1 MKCPVNIEKLYN
13 DYIQVKYEENYEERY
28 KGKEKYYH
36 ASSSG
41 FCSRKNYFSSVEQV
55 EATNPTN
62 ELSNRVL
69 RLGTIVHEDLE
80 VCIRKLQGRQIL
92 EDEKKE
98 SSSTIY
104 SNTIDSNTEDSN
116 TNHSKEKEI
125 PYFQKEI
132 LNERFD
138 FHIEKE
144 ILLEEFNVRGFYDLV
159 AVSKHDGGVYLIDF
173 KTMASFSWSRKFG
186 TKYFDT
192 NPSQHQEIQ
201 LATYGLYIR
210 KEFGRLDG
218 MFLYYYNKDTSRM
231 KAVEVPMAMLKRAE
245 NYWTNINNEHKKGL
259 PMFREGASPVQ
270 DWECKYCRFLDHC
283 NPPFFKKK

>member
-13 DYIQVKYEENYEERY
+13 DFIQAKYKENYEERY
-28 KGKEKYYH
+28 EGKEKYYH

-69 RLGTIVHEDLE
+69 RLGTIVHEDLQE
-80 VCIRKLQGRQIL
+80 AL
-92 EDEKKE
+92 
-98 SSSTIY
+98 SSTIY
-104 SNTIDSNTEDSN
+104 SNTKDSNTED
-116 TNHSKEKEI
+116 SKEKEI

-159 AVSKHDGGVYLIDF
+159 AVSQHDGGVYLIDF
-173 KTMASFSWSRKFG
+173 KTMASYSWSRKFG
-186 TKYFDT
+186 TKYFDN
-192 NPSQHQEIQ
+192 NPSVHQEIQ

-210 KEFGRLDG
+210 EEFGRLDG
-218 MFLYYYNKDTSRM
+218 MFLYYYKKDDSRM
-231 KAVEVPMAMLKRAE
+231 KAVEVSMSMLKRAE
-245 NYWTNINNEHKKGL
+245 NYWMNINKEHENGL
-259 PMFREGASPVQ
+259 PMFREGLSPVQ
-270 DWECKYCRFLDHC
+270 DWECNYCRFLDHC